1 VLRQDVSGGWKS
13 RDEVRDDVSKILKE
27 LGIIIEE

>member
-13 RDEVRDDVSKILKE
+13 RDEVTDDVSKILKG
-27 LGIIIEE
+27 LGIMIEE